1 MPVDAVSRPGSDEPP
16 RTASADALLEVTD
29 LRVVLGRKSGDVSL
43 VDSVSFSVGRG
54 EIFGLVGESG
64 SGKSITA
71 LATIRLLDDGIRAS
85 GRMLFE
91 GCDLAALSEAEMRQV
106 RGGQISM
113 IFQEPTAAL
122 NPVFTI
128 GSQIVA
134 AIRAHARI
142 DKADARR
149 RAIEL
154 LRKVGIPDPDNRMGF
169 YPHQLSG
176 GMCQRVMIAMALA
189 AGARLVIADEPTTA
203 LDVTI
208 QAEIVQLLQQ
218 LVRET
223 GVGLLFISHD
233 LGLVAELCDRVA
245 VVYAGEIVETGTSAA
260 LLRRPLHPYMQGLL
274 RCAADLDDI
283 GHVRGGIPGVPPS
296 PGAWPQGCRFQA
308 RCSFAADG
316 CEQRQDLREV
326 EAGHFVRCWR
336 AGQLPE
342 SKSV

>member
-1 MPVDAVSRPGSDEPP
+1 MTVETILRPGPGEAQRAALP
-16 RTASADALLEVTD
+16 DALLDVTD
-29 LRVVLGRKSGDVSL
+29 LTVVHRRKAGDVSL
-43 VDSVSFSVGRG
+43 VDGVSFSVGRG

-71 LATIRLLDDGIRAS
+71 LATIRLLAEGIRAS
-85 GRMLFE
+85 GRILFE
-91 GCDLAALSEAEMRQV
+91 GRDLAALSEAEMRQV
-106 RGGQISM
+106 RGGKISM

-134 AIRAHARI
+134 AIRAHAKVN
-142 DKADARR
+142 KADAHH
-149 RAIEL
+149 RAVEL
-154 LRKVGIPDPDNRMGF
+154 LRKVGIPDPDNRMAF

-208 QAEIVQLLQQ
+208 QAEIVKLLQQ

-245 VVYAGEIVETGTSAA
+245 VVYAGEVVETGNSAA
-260 LLRRPLHPYMQGLL
+260 LLRRPLHPYMQGLQ
-274 RCAADLDDI
+274 RCAADLGDI
-283 GHVRGGIPGVPPS
+283 GHVRGGIPGMPPS

-308 RCSFAADG
+308 RCSFAVDG

-326 EAGHFVRCWR
+326 EGGHFVRCWR
-336 AGQLPE
+336 AGGLPE
-342 SKSV
+342 SKPA